1 MKPKVLLIDDSVVVR
16 QAYAALL
23 QRELQME
30 ICGEAAAAEEALA
43 LLSTCNPD
51 LVLMDISLTGAMDGV
66 DLLKQ
71 LRARHAD
78 LPVMVISGHD
88 AATYAPRLLQLGAT
102 AYLAKGDVTGLM
114 DTLKK
119 LTDRGA
125 PEASVNDQP
134 ERRASS

>member
-1 MKPKVLLIDDSVVVR
+1 MKPKVLLIDDSIVVR

-30 ICGEAAAAEEALA
+30 ICGEAASAEEALA
-43 LLSTCNPD
+43 LFSTCNPD

-71 LRARHAD
+71 LRARDAA
-78 LPVMVISGHD
+78 LPMLVISGYD

-102 AYLAKGDVTGLM
+102 AYLAKGDVTALI
-114 DTLKK
+114 DALKK
-119 LTDRGA
+119 LTDHKL
-125 PEASVNDQP
+125 PEASAPGQS
-134 ERRASS
+134 ERTE